1 MEGLGSR
8 EPEELLQLF
17 AGSLTCAVIILLFII
32 AYFLIARR
40 SSKAKKQAKL
50 GTGEYGQRPI
60 NLPMS
65 PTPSRPG
72 EHAAGKASSV
82 DVSARLAGTGREA
95 WLEEVSPSVRE
106 SLSHPGREV
115 LRVVRDPTTGQTWI
129 KVAGVRYR
137 SVNEI
142 RDRAVGERVLAAITH
157 ALRFSNGMV
166 ATDQGV
172 TALMLPP
179 CDAVNVPAAIGALS
193 DAYEPGEMLRL
204 ISDSDQGDFCVHVV
218 ERCYRRFADVADQAT
233 GQCILEAITRLL
245 QFSHGMLATD
255 SGMGMV
261 PVPALGVE
269 ALASLP
275 SPPVSSTPSPRSQP
289 SASSPSALLNEQE
302 RFLRQLMS
310 QVPPVPEEPVRP
322 PSLIDSI
329 RRTRKQIATPSPSL
343 NLVDEINRIFQSK
356 LAVSPLAKTD
366 ARVEASPDGGVRI
379 RVGTAYYD
387 TPDDV
392 PDVPLREMLKLS
404 IAEWEQG

>member
-1 MEGLGSR
+1 
-8 EPEELLQLF
+8 
-17 AGSLTCAVIILLFII
+17 
-32 AYFLIARR
+32 
-40 SSKAKKQAKL
+40 
-50 GTGEYGQRPI
+50 
-60 NLPMS
+60 
-65 PTPSRPG
+65 
-72 EHAAGKASSV
+72 
-82 DVSARLAGTGREA
+82 
-95 WLEEVSPSVRE
+95 LEEVSPSVRE

-115 LRVVRDPTTGQTWI
+115 LRVVRDPTTGQAWI

-193 DAYEPGEMLRL
+193 DAYEPGEILRL

-218 ERCYRRFADVADQAT
+218 ERCYHRFADVADQAT

-269 ALASLP
+269 AIASLP
-275 SPPVSSTPSPRSQP
+275 SPPVSSTPSPRSQL
-289 SASSPSALLNEQE
+289 SASSPSALLSEQE

-310 QVPPVPEEPVRP
+310 QVPPVPGEPVRP

-343 NLVDEINRIFQSK
+343 NLVDEINHVFQSK